1 MARGDF
7 EAGYATAGDAAEI
20 GERFH
25 DADLVW
31 LARDDQARGL
41 IGQGRFGE
49 GLRLVDEVMV
59 AASAGEL
66 SPIVTGIVYCN
77 TIAFCQTAYAVRHA
91 RDWTDALTGWCERQ
105 PEMVAH
111 NGLCL
116 VHRAEIMQARG
127 AWAAALE
134 EARRAADRFT
144 QGVLNQIA
152 CGKALYRQGELHRLY
167 GDLAAAEEAY
177 RQASRRGFEPQP
189 GLALL
194 RLAQGRGEAAAAAI
208 RRSVGETTKPLERAA
223 LLPAYVEIMLA
234 TGEAERAEAACREL
248 AETAESSGGEALA
261 AMSAAATGAARLA
274 TADAERALTA
284 LRAGW
289 QGWQALDAPY
299 EAARTRVLV
308 ALSCRALG
316 DEDSATLDLEAARDI
331 FAELG
336 AAPDVTR
343 VDALLS
349 RAAAAPAHGLTDR
362 ELEVLRLVAAGKS
375 NRDIAAELVISEHT
389 VRRHVQNI
397 FAKLNVSSRAGATA
411 SAFQLDLV

>member
-1 MARGDF
+1 
-7 EAGYATAGDAAEI
+7 
-20 GERFH
+20 
-25 DADLVW
+25 
-31 LARDDQARGL
+31 
-41 IGQGRFGE
+41 
-49 GLRLVDEVMV
+49 
-59 AASAGEL
+59 
-66 SPIVTGIVYCN
+66 
-77 TIAFCQTAYAVRHA
+77 
-91 RDWTDALTGWCERQ
+91 
-105 PEMVAH
+105 
-111 NGLCL
+111 
-116 VHRAEIMQARG
+116 
-127 AWAAALE
+127 
-134 EARRAADRFT
+134 
-144 QGVLNQIA
+144 
-152 CGKALYRQGELHRLY
+152 
-167 GDLAAAEEAY
+167 
-177 RQASRRGFEPQP
+177 
-189 GLALL
+189 
-194 RLAQGRGEAAAAAI
+194 
-208 RRSVGETTKPLERAA
+208 
-223 LLPAYVEIMLA
+223 
-234 TGEAERAEAACREL
+234 
-248 AETAESSGGEALA
+248 
-261 AMSAAATGAARLA
+261 MSAAATGAARLA